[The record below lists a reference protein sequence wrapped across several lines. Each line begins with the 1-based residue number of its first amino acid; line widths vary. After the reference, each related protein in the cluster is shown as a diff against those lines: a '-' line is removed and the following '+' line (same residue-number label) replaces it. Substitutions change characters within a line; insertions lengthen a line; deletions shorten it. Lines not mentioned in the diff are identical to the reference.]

1 MYNIMG
7 KYQLVN
13 PVIVGTFENSYIGKN
28 SDDAAKQFWENL
40 TSENKYVT
48 GNIPKF
54 LFTLKDENTNELY
67 HYVVKEKME
76 GRHAD
81 YVITHIDV
89 NMNDNS
95 KETFLNKSNEVR
107 NFAENNMK
115 GGKHRKRYDEDDSS
129 SSDSSDQDL
138 DELFNY
144 IRLKKAVRPISYW
157 WYTPS
162 IYNVNT
168 VFTPSFVAPLSPYVQ
183 LWIPN

>member
-1 MYNIMG
+1 MG

-13 PVIVGTFENSYIGKN
+13 PVIVGTFSNSYSGKN

-54 LFTLKDENTNELY
+54 LFTLRDENSNKLH
-67 HYVVKEKME
+67 HYIVKEKLE

-81 YVITHIDV
+81 YIITNIDV
-89 NMNDNS
+89 NMDKN
-95 KETFLNKSNEVR
+95 KERDFLNKSHEVR
-107 NFAENNMK
+107 KSVETEMT
-115 GGKHRKRYDEDDSS
+115 GGKHRKRYDDDSDD
-129 SSDSSDQDL
+129 SDSSKDL
-138 DELFNY
+138 DELFSY
-144 IRLKKAVRPISYW
+144 IRLKKAARPISYW

-162 IYNVNT
+162 IYNIDT
-168 VFTPSFVAPLSPYVQ
+168 MFTPSFVAPLSPYVQ

>member
-1 MYNIMG
+1 MG

-13 PVIVGTFENSYIGKN
+13 PVIVGTFSNSYNGKN

-54 LFTLKDENTNELY
+54 LFTLRDEGSNELH
-67 HYVVKEKME
+67 HYMVKEKME

-81 YVITHIDV
+81 YVITNVDV
-89 NMNDNS
+89 TMNGNKQRD
-95 KETFLNKSNEVR
+95 FLNKSNEIR
-107 NFAENNMK
+107 QSAENAMT
-115 GGKHRKRYDEDDSS
+115 GGKHRKRYDDDDELDD
-129 SSDSSDQDL
+129 SDSSDQDL
-138 DELFNY
+138 DELFSY
-144 IRLKKAVRPISYW
+144 IRLKKAAKPISYW

-162 IYNVNT
+162 IYNIDT

-183 LWIPN
+183 LWIPY